1 MDKIQQQKFSEDLLQ
16 YLNESPTAYHAV
28 ENAAAFLRANNF
40 QELKETDEWSLQK
53 SGKYFVTK
61 NQSGIIAFTVGD
73 GDLSS
78 EGFRIIGAHTDS
90 PSFKIKPGPCTV
102 TPDGYVKVNVEIY
115 GGPILSTW
123 FDRPLA
129 VAGRVI
135 VKENN
140 ELKTRLIKIDKPVF
154 MLPNLCVHFQ
164 RDEKDKGLSYNKQ
177 KDIFPL
183 LCMREDDVEKGDYLL
198 NLIQTEAGI
207 EKADILDYELYL
219 YEYQKGILT
228 GKDEEFVSA
237 SRIDDLAMVYAGLA
251 ALVESADSG
260 HPYKVFA
267 AFDNEEVGSATA
279 QGAHSGLLMHTL
291 DRICKNLGLTDDA
304 CFRAIANSTSI
315 SADTAHAVHPN
326 YSDKHDPENRPVLGG
341 GPVIKY
347 SASQRY
353 ATTAF
358 SAAYFM
364 EACEQAGV
372 PCQKYVNRNDIVGGS
387 TIGPALSSR
396 TTIPTVDMGIP
407 ILAMHSIREFGAV
420 TDNVYTKMAFQAYW
434 EQKVNIG

>member
-1 MDKIQQQKFSEDLLQ
+1 MDKILQQKFSEDLLQ
-16 YLNESPTAYHAV
+16 YLNDSPTAYHAV
-28 ENAAAFLRANNF
+28 ENAAAILKKNKF
-40 QELKETDEWSLQK
+40 QELKETDEWSLHK
-53 SGKYFVTK
+53 GGKYFLIK

-73 GDLSS
+73 GDLAS
-78 EGFRIIGAHTDS
+78 EGFRIIGVHTDS
-90 PSFKIKPGPCTV
+90 PNLKIKPGPCTV
-102 TPDGYVKVNVEIY
+102 TPDGYVKVNVEVY

-135 VKENN
+135 VKEDN
-140 ELKTRLIKIDKPVF
+140 ELKGKLIKIDDPVF
-154 MLPNLCVHFQ
+154 MIPNLCVHFQ
-164 RDEKDKGLSYNKQ
+164 KDVNDKGFSYNKQ

-183 LCMREDDVEKGDYLL
+183 LCMKKDDVEKDDYLL
-198 NLIQTEAGI
+198 NLIQEETDI
-207 EKADILDYELYL
+207 EKGDIQDYELFL

-228 GKDEEFVSA
+228 GKDREFISA
-237 SRIDDLAMVYAGLA
+237 SRIDNLAMVYAGVSALA
-251 ALVESADSG
+251 ESADKG
-260 HPYKVFA
+260 KTFKIFA
-267 AFDNEEVGSATA
+267 AFDNEEVGSNTA

-291 DRICKNLGLTDDA
+291 NRICKNLGLTDDGY
-304 CFRAIANSTSI
+304 FRAIANSTSI

-341 GPVIKY
+341 GPVVKY

-353 ATTAF
+353 GTTAF

-372 PCQKYVNRNDIVGGS
+372 PYQKYVNRNDIVGGS
-387 TIGPALSSR
+387 TIGPALSSM

-407 ILAMHSIREFGAV
+407 MLAMHSIREFGAV
-420 TDNVYTKMAFQAYW
+420 IDNVYTKMAFQAYL
-434 EQKVNIG
+434 G

>member
-16 YLNESPTAYHAV
+16 YLNDSPTAYHAV
-28 ENAAAFLRANNF
+28 ENAAEILRRNNF
-40 QELKETDEWSLQK
+40 QELKEIMEWSLQK
-53 SGKYFVTK
+53 GGKYFVTK

-73 GDLSS
+73 GDLAS

-90 PSFKIKPGPCTV
+90 PSLKIKPGPCTV
-102 TPDGYVKVNVEIY
+102 TSDGYVKVNVEVY

-135 VKENN
+135 VKEDKD
-140 ELKTRLIKIDKPVF
+140 LKERLIKIDKPVF

-164 RDEKDKGLSYNKQ
+164 RDVNEKGFSYNKQ

-183 LCMREDDVEKGDYLL
+183 LSMIEDGVDKDDYLL
-198 NLIQTEAGI
+198 NLIQQESGI
-207 EKADILDYELYL
+207 EKANIVDYELYL
-219 YEYQKGILT
+219 YEYQKGIFT
-228 GKDEEFVSA
+228 GKDEEFISA
-237 SRIDDLAMVYAGLA
+237 SRIDNLAMVYAGLS
-251 ALVESADSG
+251 ALVETADKQNA
-260 HPYKVFA
+260 YKIVA
-267 AFDNEEVGSATA
+267 AFDNEEVGSTTA

-291 DRICKNLGLTDDA
+291 NRICKNLGLTDDEY
-304 CFRAIANSTSI
+304 FRTVANSTSI

-326 YSDKHDPENRPVLGG
+326 YSEKHDPENRPILGG

-353 ATTAF
+353 GTTAF

-387 TIGPALSSR
+387 TIGPALSSLS
-396 TTIPTVDMGIP
+396 TIPTVDMGIP

-420 TDNVYTKMAFQAYW
+420 IDNVYTKMAFQAYF
-434 EQKVNIG
+434 ESNQ

>member
-28 ENAAAFLRANNF
+28 ENAVAFLKTNNF
-40 QELKETDEWSLQK
+40 QELKETDEWSLQRG
-53 SGKYFVTK
+53 GKYFITK

-73 GDLSS
+73 GDLANA
-78 EGFRIIGAHTDS
+78 GFRIIGAHTDS
-90 PSFKIKPGPCTV
+90 PNFKIKPGPCTV
-102 TPDGYVKVNVEIY
+102 TPDGYVKVNVEVY

-140 ELKTRLIKIDKPVF
+140 GLKAKLVRIDRPIF
-154 MLPNLCVHFQ
+154 MIPNLCVHFQ
-164 RDEKDKGLSYNKQ
+164 RDVNEKGVSYNKQ

-183 LCMREDDVEKGDYLL
+183 LSMTEDGVEKDDYLL
-198 NLIQTEAGI
+198 NLIQAETGI
-207 EKADILDYELYL
+207 GKADILDYELSL

-228 GKDEEFVSA
+228 GKNGEFISA
-237 SRIDDLAMVYAGLA
+237 SRIDDLAMVYAGLS
-251 ALVESADSG
+251 ALVESADKG
-260 HPYKVFA
+260 NTYKIFA
-267 AFDNEEVGSATA
+267 AFDNEEVGSSTA
-279 QGAHSGLLMHTL
+279 QGARSCLLMHTL
-291 DRICKNLGLTDDA
+291 NRICKNLGLTDDDY
-304 CFRAIANSTSI
+304 FRAIANSTSI

-326 YSDKHDPENRPVLGG
+326 YSDKHDPENHPVLGG

-364 EACEQAGV
+364 KACGQAGV

-387 TIGPALSSR
+387 TIGPALSSL
-396 TTIPTVDMGIP
+396 TTIPTVDIGIP
-407 ILAMHSIREFGAV
+407 ILAMHSILEFGAV
-420 TDNVYTKMAFQAYW
+420 VDNIYTKMAFQMYLA
-434 EQKVNIG
+434 